1 MCGKII
7 LFVVKF
13 KIVFTDFTAIFKIFT
28 PDIRKRTEFA
38 TKTVTTEKDLKKKRE
53 KPHFITFYP

>member
-13 KIVFTDFTAIFKIFT
+13 KIVFTDFTAIFKV
-28 PDIRKRTEFA
+28 FA
-38 TKTVTTEKDLKKKRE
+38 TNRQIKNKNHKKNATTKKT
-53 KPHFITFYP
+53 

>member
-13 KIVFTDFTAIFKIFT
+13 KIVFTDFTAIFKV
-28 PDIRKRTEFA
+28 FA
-38 TKTVTTEKDLKKKRE
+38 TNRQIKNKKKTPQLKKLKGEER
-53 KPHFITFYP
+53 KTAFYNILSIA